1 MEVRIVSSAL
11 DPGQLRRLVD
21 SASAPIAGQIEIRDP
36 ASGFIEGLDAE
47 LLVALLPA
55 ATTVGVT
62 LIKCLFDLW
71 LARRRARSEDGR
83 PVLVVVTT
91 TLRLRIASEQDLP
104 DEDELAG
111 ETIEEVRLA
120 LEA

>member
-1 MEVRIVSSAL
+1 MSVGWHSIGLHRYERLGGGSNSA
-11 DPGQLRRLVD
+11 DIPGCF
-21 SASAPIAGQIEIRDP
+21 
-36 ASGFIEGLDAE
+36 SGA
-47 LLVALLPA
+47 PA
-55 ATTVGVT
+55 AG
-62 LIKCLFDLW
+62 
-71 LARRRARSEDGR
+71 